1 MNFIVA
7 VDENYA
13 IGKNGDLIYSLPS
26 DLAYFKKITMG
37 KVVVMG
43 EKTYMSLPRRPL
55 PNRTNIVMTLSDNE
69 FAGAT
74 TVRSVEE
81 LKKELEKYDTND
93 VFVIGGAS
101 IYNLLMDYCDQA
113 YITKIR
119 AHEPADT
126 YINNIEKTGKWK
138 LSSESEIMSENGLD
152 FSFCVF
158 ENQDV
163 REL

>member
-13 IGKNGDLIYSLPS
+13 IGKNGDLIYSIPS
-26 DLAYFKKITMG
+26 DLKYFKQMTTG

-43 EKTYMSLPRRPL
+43 DKTYLSLPKHPL
-55 PNRTNIVMTLSDNE
+55 PNRINVVMTLSDSNYE
-69 FAGAT
+69 GAI
-74 TVRSVEE
+74 TVRSVSE
-81 LKKELEKYDTND
+81 LKEAIKGYDTND

-101 IYNLLMDYCDQA
+101 IYNLLMDYCDNA
-113 YITKIR
+113 YITKVR
-119 AHEPADT
+119 AKAPADT
-126 YINNIEKTGKWK
+126 FINNIEKKPNWK
-138 LSSESEIMSENGLD
+138 LESESELMNENGLD

-163 REL
+163 QEL

>member
-13 IGKNGDLIYSLPS
+13 IGRNGDLIYSLPS
-26 DLAYFKKITMG
+26 DLAYFKKVTNG

-43 EKTYMSLPRRPL
+43 DKTYMSLPKHPL
-55 PNRTNIVMTLSDNE
+55 PNRINIVMTLTDNNYD
-69 FAGAT
+69 GAI
-74 TVRSVEE
+74 TVRSIKE
-81 LKKELEKYDTND
+81 LKEVVKEFNTDD

-101 IYNLLMDYCDQA
+101 IYNLLMDNCKFA
-113 YITKIR
+113 YITKIK

-126 YINNIEKTGKWK
+126 HINNIEETGEWELIQK
-138 LSSESEIMSENGLD
+138 SETMTENGLE
-152 FSFCVF
+152 FNFCVF
-158 ENQDV
+158 QNTDV

>member
-43 EKTYMSLPRRPL
+43 DKTYMSLPRHPL

-74 TVRSVEE
+74 TVQSIEE

-101 IYNLLMDYCDQA
+101 IYNLLMDYCNQA

-119 AHEPADT
+119 AREPADT

>member
-1 MNFIVA
+1 MNFIVD

-13 IGKNGDLIYSLPS
+13 IVRDGDLIYSLPS
-26 DLAYFKKITMG
+26 DLAYFKKITNG

-43 EKTYMSLPRRPL
+43 DKTYLSLPKHPL

-69 FAGAT
+69 FQGAI
-74 TVRSVEE
+74 TVRSLEE
-81 LKKELEKYDTND
+81 LKVELEKYDTND

-119 AHEPADT
+119 AREPADT
-126 YINNIEKTGKWK
+126 FINNIEKKGNWK
-138 LSSESEIMSENGLD
+138 LASESEMMTENGLD

-158 ENQDV
+158 ENEDV